1 MTEKKK
7 SFLKTLFGTESTVE
21 IARKIITILIVVAV
35 SIPGVSS
42 ILKKSIQSV
51 VREEIAPIS
60 QYIYDDI
67 AKLIDKNVVKIQK
80 DPGDVKIEDIE
91 TALNYWPLLRNQNFI
106 NKPVLEQ
113 KIVLLENWYNVN
125 GMKK

>member
-113 KIVLLENWYNVN
+113 KIVLLENWYNIN

>member
-7 SFLKTLFGTESTVE
+7 SFLKALFGTESTVE